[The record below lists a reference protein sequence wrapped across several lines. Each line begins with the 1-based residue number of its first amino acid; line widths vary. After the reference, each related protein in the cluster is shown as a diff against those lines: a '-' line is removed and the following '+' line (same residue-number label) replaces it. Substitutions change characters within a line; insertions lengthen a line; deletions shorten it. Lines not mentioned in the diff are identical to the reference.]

1 MIWWL
6 SGFIALS
13 VVLGFV
19 TWNLLRQNDEAEDYV
34 AELEGYIANLLVA
47 SQAAIA
53 NMQVV
58 DESGAFEAD
67 DEIGVTFQA
76 LREVIADYA
85 EVMGLAPADEALTEQ
100 QGRPNANEPT

>member
-6 SGFIALS
+6 SGFITLS

-47 SQAAIA
+47 SQAAIE
-53 NMQVV
+53 NMRAV
-58 DESGAFEAD
+58 DESGAFESD

-76 LREVIADYA
+76 LQEVIADYA
-85 EVMGLAPADEALTEQ
+85 EVMGLEPDQDALTGQ
-100 QGRPNANEPT
+100 QGRSNDSDTP